1 MKASVKILAGIL
13 FTMLAA
19 CSTQEVKEEEG
30 AEAPET
36 TETPAMSEGTV
47 EMSGQNPPLTI
58 TKGDKSL
65 KLVRIMDG
73 GVCKN
78 DFQGAKGVFLVY
90 ADADDIERIKREKG
104 PQVFQEFENKIQSFS
119 VDALEEAVEATNL
132 AEDPFTLGED
142 EAQQKLA
149 KQLTKNFRRVVAS
162 SVAGFQKETTLTLD
176 VVPFPPSLIFYQQ
189 GCEASLLEQ
198 GAESSERPEG
208 Q

>member
-1 MKASVKILAGIL
+1 MKASVKFLTGIL
-13 FTMLAA
+13 FIMLAA

-30 AEAPET
+30 AEAPAA
-36 TETPAMSEGTV
+36 TETPAMPEGTV

-104 PQVFQEFENKIQSFS
+104 PQVFQEFENKIQTFS
-119 VDALEEAVEATNL
+119 INALEEAVEATNL

-149 KQLTKNFRRVVAS
+149 KQLTKNFRNVVAD
-162 SVAGFQKETTLTLD
+162 SVEGFQRETTLTLD
-176 VVPFPPSLIFYQQ
+176 VVPFPPSLIFYQK
-189 GCEASLLEQ
+189 GCGASQLEQ
-198 GAESSERPEG
+198 EAESPVG
-208 Q
+208 PGG